1 MQSTKKLRPPNKE
14 IIWENVI
21 SDGEMYVI
29 TSTVS
34 RDKYFLYCV
43 GEGGVLSKRLASA
56 PTPPKLKEFIAKE
69 RTK

>member
-34 RDKYFLYCV
+34 RDKHFLYSV
-43 GEGGVLSKRLASA
+43 GEDGVLSKRLALA
-56 PTPPKLKEFIAKE
+56 QTPPKLKEFIAKE